1 MKNAKK
7 ILSLLLA
14 FIMIF
19 ALISGCGSSD
29 AVTDGEEEG
38 ENAEGTETT
47 DAVDPS
53 DITIGVCMG
62 SMNHPVH
69 RIVQMGFLEAA
80 DEMGYNGI
88 VSGLDEGSTQEL
100 LAKWEASIT
109 NGMTGA
115 LIWAGDDSCYA
126 FMRDNT
132 DLCKFVVPH
141 FAHTYEDT
149 KSFISRNIC
158 CLAADY
164 GEAAAQYVLDQLAG
178 KGVTTGTIGLTQSG
192 ANVTENAA
200 ADAFRNAIESSGT
213 AFTVADTV
221 FEGVEV
227 VEATNKVT
235 AVIQSNPDI
244 VAGFGTTGASA
255 QSWAAAMDNT
265 GKTDLVV
272 VGVDYVELN
281 LNLVEEGAISAV
293 VAQPL
298 YEEAQVSAQTLDAL
312 FNGEDFTGSEEDWRV
327 TLEAPLAT
335 TDGDLSVY
343 RDIVSRVKEFFND

>member
-14 FIMIF
+14 LIMIF
-19 ALISGCGSSD
+19 AVVSGCGSSE
-29 AVTDGEEEG
+29 AVEDEAVDGENVEG
-38 ENAEGTETT
+38 AE
-47 DAVDPS
+47 DAVDKS
-53 DITIGVCMG
+53 DVTIGVCMG
-62 SMNHPVH
+62 SINHPVH
-69 RIVQMGFLEAA
+69 RIVQMGFLETS
-80 DEMGYNGI
+80 DNLGYRGI
-88 VSGLDEGSTQEL
+88 VSGLDEGSHQEML
-100 LAKWEASIT
+100 TKWESAIT
-109 NGMTGA
+109 NGMSGC
-115 LIWAGDDSCYA
+115 LLWAGDDSCYA

-141 FAHTYEDT
+141 FAHNYADT

-164 GEAAAQYVLDQLAG
+164 GKAAAEYILDKLAE
-178 KGVTTGTIGLTQSG
+178 KGITSGTIGVTQSG
-192 ANVTENAA
+192 PNVTENAA
-200 ADAFRNAIESSGT
+200 ADAFRSAIHESGT
-213 AFTVADTV
+213 GFNVADTV

-227 VEATNKVT
+227 VEATNKVS

-255 QSWAAAMDNT
+255 QSWAAAKGNT
-265 GKTDLVV
+265 GKNELIV

-281 LNLVEEGAISAV
+281 LNLVESGAISAV

-298 YEEAQVSAQTLDAL
+298 YEEAKLSAETLDAL

-327 TLEAPLAT
+327 TLDAPLAT
-335 TDGDLSVY
+335 TDGDLSEY
-343 RDIVSRVKEFFND
+343 RDIVGRVKEYFND